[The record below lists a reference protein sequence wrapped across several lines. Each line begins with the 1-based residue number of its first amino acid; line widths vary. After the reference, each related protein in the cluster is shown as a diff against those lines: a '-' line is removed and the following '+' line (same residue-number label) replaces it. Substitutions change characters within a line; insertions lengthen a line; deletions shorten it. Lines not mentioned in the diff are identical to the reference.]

1 VAVKATMLMNNTWT
15 NNLED
20 NTM

>member
-1 VAVKATMLMNNTWT
+1 VAVKATMLMNNTWI